1 MPLGTTASK
10 IARWL
15 CRLRSTRSSRARET
29 PQLAVLDGAL
39 SLELDAD
46 ANVRGDG
53 GLQVLG
59 RVGTGTSYCRLGG
72 SDQATHRVV
81 HETLGR
87 SPLDVTALW
96 QEGVYGGARW
106 MPLFPRPAPST

>member
-1 MPLGTTASK
+1 M
-10 IARWL
+10 
-15 CRLRSTRSSRARET
+15 
-29 PQLAVLDGAL
+29 
-39 SLELDAD
+39 
-46 ANVRGDG
+46 RGDG

-106 MPLFPRPAPST
+106 MPLFPRRAPST